1 MDAETAKK
9 NAPQGGIFS
18 LAVQNLPHHK
28 PPKVLIGKQIKHLR
42 FNSSF

>member
-18 LAVQNLPHHK
+18 LAEQNMLHHK
-28 PPKVLIGKQIKHLR
+28 PPKFPKDKPIKHLG
-42 FNSSF
+42 FKSAF